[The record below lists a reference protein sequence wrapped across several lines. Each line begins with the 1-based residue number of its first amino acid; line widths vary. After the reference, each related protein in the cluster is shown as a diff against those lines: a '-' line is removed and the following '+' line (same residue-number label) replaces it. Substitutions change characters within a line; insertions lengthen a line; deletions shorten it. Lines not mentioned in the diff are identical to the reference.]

1 MADVTLP
8 NSPINPPPTPPQPG
22 NVASLVSPDI
32 LNNLGKSKNPLAF
45 GDQIPNAAVATV
57 IGAVGSSPI
66 VGLLLEKEML
76 VLEGINLDIEHQL
89 TLLKL
94 KQLNTPAKKV
104 VNGQTV
110 DIPPQLSDEE
120 YNKAVAAENTSY
132 DLNKINLQIRK
143 DKNNQDIKNF
153 FKDPFEKIKANKTKR
168 KSKRKKSK
176 TKNKGKVKKAIK
188 DKAKSIL
195 KNAKKSL
202 PPVIILG
209 IETIIVY
216 IVANNSALKKLVDD
230 TNAIIEDAN
239 ASGDPTKLNNAKLAR
254 DNAIRVIQRAEDAL
268 KRVNNIL
275 KTISIIITIFSIIV
289 EIISALPIPTSVP
302 PGIGIPINVIM
313 QLVKILQKANQ
324 ILLVLSAYLPIVTTL
339 LDKIIAV
346 LEDLKAQLLPI
357 NGILEVA
364 AATGINSSLT
374 DNPNQF
380 GTTDFETYK
389 GFKFAIKEESG
400 PRAIVVSGNKR
411 HYAEAI
417 DTNNVAV
424 LKSELSF
431 TLDPND
437 LIETLKLIID
447 RENLIA

>member
-66 VGLLLEKEML
+66 AGLLLEKEML

-195 KNAKKSL
+195 KNTKKSL

-357 NGILEVA
+357 NG
-364 AATGINSSLT
+364 S
-374 DNPNQF
+374 P
-380 GTTDFETYK
+380 
-389 GFKFAIKEESG
+389 
-400 PRAIVVSGNKR
+400 
-411 HYAEAI
+411 
-417 DTNNVAV
+417 
-424 LKSELSF
+424 
-431 TLDPND
+431 
-437 LIETLKLIID
+437 
-447 RENLIA
+447 